1 MDFPVKEITLK
12 DGRTCVLRPPTK
24 KDAAAMIEY
33 LKATVGETPYL
44 VSYPDEI
51 GFTVSEEKKF
61 LTERIEDPSAVMVIA
76 EVDGKLAGNG
86 GFAGAGGRRQ
96 LRHRCELG
104 IALYR
109 EFHRLGIGTALIGYL
124 TELARQAGYEQM
136 GLEVFED
143 NAAALA
149 LYKKCGF
156 IESGRLHH
164 AVKLDDGNYRDY
176 ILMYKPLME

>member
-33 LKATVGETPYL
+33 LKATAGETPYL
-44 VSYPDEI
+44 TSYPDEI
-51 GFTVSEEKKF
+51 RFTVEEEAGF
-61 LTERIEDPSAVMVIA
+61 LKSRLEDPRAVMMIA

-86 GFAGAGGRRQ
+86 SFMEIGSRRKMC
-96 LRHRCELG
+96 HRCDFG
-104 IALYR
+104 IALYK
-109 EFHRLGIGTALIGYL
+109 EFHRLGIGTALIAYL
-124 TELARQAGYEQM
+124 TELARQVGYGQM
-136 GLEVFED
+136 DLEVYED

-156 IESGRLHH
+156 IESGRLHN
-164 AVKLDDGNYRDY
+164 AVKLDDGSYRDY
-176 ILMYKPLME
+176 ILMYKPLTE